1 MKKLFVIVVLFV
13 SVATAAQAQTKFGA
27 QFNFTTSSVAQIGIG
42 GHAEIFLN
50 DQWSI
55 QPALDYYFGKD
66 VGFGVTS
73 SVFMINADGH
83 YYFNEDPKIYGI
95 GGLSYW
101 NQSVSGTGVGAYAK
115 GSGLGVNLGAG
126 AIFGMFF
133 VEAKYNSP
141 IAGLVFTGGIKFG
154 GN

>member
-1 MKKLFVIVVLFV
+1 MRKLFVIALLFV
-13 SVATAAQAQTKFGA
+13 GVATAQAQTKFGA
-27 QFNFTTSSVAQIGIG
+27 QFNFTTSSAAQIGIG
-42 GHAEIFLN
+42 GHAEIFFN
-50 DQWSI
+50 DQWSL

-66 VGFGVTS
+66 LGGGVTS

-101 NQSVSGTGVGAYAK
+101 NQSISGSGYVGAA

-126 AIFGMFF
+126 AIFGKFF

-141 IAGLVFTGGIKFG
+141 LAGLIFTGGIKFG
-154 GN
+154 GD